1 MFSRFASSLSERWS
15 LPGVGSTGREIQ
27 YSTCASN
34 CFRRFRYFR
43 FSLPSKEGKIAI
55 PHVWEIF
62 HLFLSIQCNIGEI
75 FCLVLLSELKTLSLR
90 GLVEL
95 QIELQPCGLVEKV
108 VFTTMFSLVRDQY
121 FAKEVGTPSHLSVF
135 FCIGLLLNSVTTLV
149 CTTCHQTGKKHTC
162 FCPHL
167 GKNIAFNLQHLSRK
181 KREFVA
187 GYFFLMTQPS
197 QIILSLPLFLRRNA
211 FPANT

>member
-1 MFSRFASSLSERWS
+1 MFSRFASSFSERWS

-34 CFRRFRYFR
+34 CFLRFRYFR
-43 FSLPSKEGKIAI
+43 FSPPSKEGKIAI
-55 PHVWEIF
+55 PHVREIF

-108 VFTTMFSLVRDQY
+108 LFTAMFSLVRDQY
-121 FAKEVGTPSHLSVF
+121 FAKEVGTPSHLSGF
-135 FCIGLLLNSVTTLV
+135 FFWHWSFIKFSYNARLYDVSPNREKAHLLL
-149 CTTCHQTGKKHTC
+149 
-162 FCPHL
+162 P
-167 GKNIAFNLQHLSRK
+167 
-181 KREFVA
+181 
-187 GYFFLMTQPS
+187 P
-197 QIILSLPLFLRRNA
+197 P
-211 FPANT
+211 